1 MLDLRRLRILREF
14 ASRGTVTDTAESLH
28 LSRSSVSQQLAQ
40 LEREAHTK
48 LFQRVGRNLR
58 LTDAGWTLVR
68 HAEILLEQSER
79 AEADLESMQN
89 EVRGTVRVGIFQT
102 AGILVLPQI
111 LLELEAQYPHLV
123 VHITHLDP
131 ERALPALQTGDIDL
145 MIGQSYDLAPQR
157 LPEGITRRLLARES
171 VRLAV
176 PDGHPTLSV
185 PGPVSLEAL
194 AGDVWAAGG
203 AHTGFGDLTFRLCS
217 KVGGFAPDIRYRS
230 SDFSVLLAL
239 VGNGLCVALMPDVV
253 AQVQSTVTMKG
264 IREGPFGREI
274 FSATR
279 EVNAGRPSVETFLA
293 ATRRAFQSLGDT
305 PGPAT

>member
-14 ASRGTVTDTAESLH
+14 ARRGTVTGTAESLH

-40 LEREAHTK
+40 LEREAHAK

-58 LTDAGWTLVR
+58 LTDAGWRLVH
-68 HAEILLEQSER
+68 HAQIMLGQAER
-79 AEADLESMQN
+79 AEADLESMQS
-89 EVRGTVRVGIFQT
+89 EVRGSVRVGIFQT
-102 AGILVLPQI
+102 AGILVLPQV
-111 LLELEAQYPHLV
+111 LLELRDRYPDLV

-145 MIGQSYDLAPQR
+145 MIGQSYDLAPQHV
-157 LPEGITRRLLARES
+157 PEGIDRQLLIRES
-171 VRLAV
+171 VLLAV
-176 PDGHPTLSV
+176 PDHHPAISA
-185 PGPVSLEAL
+185 PSPVALASL

-203 AHTGFGDLTFRLCS
+203 ADTGFGDLTFQLCS

-230 SDFSVLLAL
+230 PDFSMLLAL
-239 VGNGLCVALMPDVV
+239 VGNGLCVALVPGVV
-253 AQVQSTVTMKG
+253 AQVQSSVTMKA

-279 EVNAGRPSVETFLA
+279 EVNAGRPSIETFLD
-293 ATRRAFQSLGDT
+293 ATRRAFQSVGHT
-305 PGPAT
+305 AAP